1 MPKVIDAPIRH
12 CRHSEDTLLDQIEL
26 SRDIDI
32 SRREFAEGKGIP
44 HEQVVRETRAM
55 LDCWIEKK
63 KKRTTAL

>member
-12 CRHSEDTLLDQIEL
+12 CRPSEDTLLDQIEL
-26 SRDIDI
+26 LRDIDI

-55 LDCWIEKK
+55 LDCWIAEDR
-63 KKRTTAL
+63 KRTTAL